1 MNYANPKKIMSEDL
15 PQQSLPVIIKGGS
28 HRGIIA
34 TAIEIEVDGG
44 FQVTQEFQSQ
54 ADDWIQSDS
63 DFSVS
68 YVESVMVGEMG
79 ESLQF
84 CQTSLM
90 THPLTY
96 EFEDDKGTIIFT
108 IKEVSA
114 GGDYSLQISVAKS
127 GDYFHIT
134 KSSEKD
140 SWSTSLFDTT
150 NAEVAAVEVK
160 DANNVPVCR
169 LLRANEENIY
179 LNLEPS

>member
-1 MNYANPKKIMSEDL
+1 MSSDL
-15 PQQSLPVIIKGGS
+15 PQQGIPVIIKGGS
-28 HRGIIA
+28 HKGIIA
-34 TAIEIEVDGG
+34 TAIELQVDGG

-54 ADDWIQSDS
+54 ADNWIQSDS

-79 ESLQF
+79 DSLQF

-96 EFEDDKGTIIFT
+96 EFQDDKGAIIFT
-108 IKEVSA
+108 IKEVA
-114 GGDYSLQISVAKS
+114 AAGDYSLQISVGKS

-134 KSSEKD
+134 KSSD
-140 SWSTSLFDTT
+140 PGSWSTSLFNSTD
-150 NAEVAAVEVK
+150 AEVAAVEVK
-160 DANNVPVCR
+160 DADNTPVCR
-169 LLRANEENIY
+169 LLRANEEDIY